1 MARNQPA
8 ARSTR
13 RAFLRRSAAV
23 TAAAVGATTL
33 APTAAAERSPAP
45 HVTLSFDQQRLEQYR
60 PLLDIPSGAEF
71 ASPEWYGWVAES
83 PEYDTTC
90 LVYFAFYQGQRG
102 WTRADSHRGDREP
115 VYCFVDQYGTV
126 TEVVYSAWHWMQAAS
141 SSPHL
146 YEPDGGGTHV
156 TARTFEPH
164 HQYKLTDENAGRLLS
179 VNELGTSDGAPF
191 TADLNSD
198 VQFERWLAQGWSEA
212 LHPGA
217 ATEPWIMRNRDS
229 WWRDGTER
237 YARAVWNVQ
246 LQLAQFGFGGL
257 AGAASNTDLADQ

>member
-1 MARNQPA
+1 MSEYDYEELGLVAGLEIHQQLDTATKLFCSCPTELREPEASVRSFERYLHPTKSELGEIDDA
-8 ARSTR
+8 ALEESQVERT
-13 RAFLRRSAAV
+13 FEY
-23 TAAAVGATTL
+23 L
-33 APTAAAERSPAP
+33 A
-45 HVTLSFDQQRLEQYR
+45 
-60 PLLDIPSGAEF
+60 
-71 ASPEWYGWVAES
+71 
-83 PEYDTTC
+83 YDTTC

-115 VYCFVDQYGTV
+115 LYLFLDQYGTV

-179 VNELGTSDGAPF
+179 VNELGTSDDAPF

-198 VQFERWLAQGWSEA
+198 VQFEQWLAEGWSEA

-246 LQLAQFGFGGL
+246 LQLAQFGLDSL
-257 AGAASNTDLADQ
+257 AGEASNTDLADQ